1 MASKSH
7 ARIVWETLYW
17 ENFFWLQDVGSNNGT
32 YLNGHRLSEQRVASA
47 EKEYDIRPDD
57 EIIIGDTKIRV
68 HATLPPHLQHTTT
81 QQQQQQQQQQ
91 EEGKEVIVVEDGE
104 GEGGGDNGVISSGF
118 QPNLYH
124 PLFKPLR
131 EFQEEKAREDKK
143 RQLMAEK
150 RSLYFALTQDEK
162 DHKRK
167 ISQSYLD
174 RTQARQQ
181 QQHEQKKRK
190 VEMTSA
196 PPPLQE
202 GVTARVEERVVVNTG
217 ERGSNGNQKLQVRD
231 SENKGLKM
239 LRSMGW
245 KEGEGL
251 GRLSDGMKDP
261 LPQESNDGRAGLGF
275 SPLTPAGGR
284 NTRGVSAS
292 AGGGGRGARRSSG
305 EDRWEKTRSRYE
317 AILAKEEEKKEVI
330 IIE

>member
-1 MASKSH
+1 
-7 ARIVWETLYW
+7 
-17 ENFFWLQDVGSNNGT
+17 
-32 YLNGHRLSEQRVASA
+32 
-47 EKEYDIRPDD
+47 
-57 EIIIGDTKIRV
+57 
-68 HATLPPHLQHTTT
+68 
-81 QQQQQQQQQQ
+81 
-91 EEGKEVIVVEDGE
+91 
-104 GEGGGDNGVISSGF
+104 
-118 QPNLYH
+118 
-124 PLFKPLR
+124 
-131 EFQEEKAREDKK
+131 
-143 RQLMAEK
+143 MAEK